1 MCLLVYHSDM
11 LDREGP
17 VPVYKQIAE
26 EIRGR
31 ILAGDLGPGEPVPS
45 EAELEVEY
53 DIART
58 TARRVARELR
68 EQGLV
73 YTVQGEGTFVGE
85 PGTPRPDDRVPV
97 YQRIAAEVRERIVR
111 GELVPNRRIPGEK
124 ELIKQY
130 GVAKATVRQAMAF
143 LRDQG
148 WVFTVPYRGTYV
160 SPREDWPK
168 E

>member
-1 MCLLVYHSDM
+1 M

-17 VPVYKQIAE
+17 VPVYKQVAE
-26 EIRGR
+26 LIHAR
-31 ILAGDLGPGEPVPS
+31 ITTGDLGPGEAVPS

-53 DIART
+53 NIAKT

-68 EQGLV
+68 EQGLA

-85 PGTPRPDDRVPV
+85 PGTPRPADQIPV
-97 YQRIAAEVRERIVR
+97 YQRIAAEIRRQIEA
-111 GELVPNRRIPGEK
+111 GELLPNRRVPSEK
-124 ELIKQY
+124 ELMGRH

-148 WVFTVPYRGTYV
+148 WVFTVQYRGTYV
-160 SPREDWPK
+160 SQPEKWPAAS